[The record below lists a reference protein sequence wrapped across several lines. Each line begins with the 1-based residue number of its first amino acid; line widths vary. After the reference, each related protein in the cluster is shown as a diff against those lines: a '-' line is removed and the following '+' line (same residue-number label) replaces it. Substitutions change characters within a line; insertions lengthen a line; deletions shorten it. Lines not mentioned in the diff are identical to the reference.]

1 MKRIR
6 SGNSTRT
13 RTIPVRSRSRLDG
26 AGACGSSADDGA
38 VPAPAVPRAIDE
50 MPHPLTFFLSV
61 RDRERVLTALSR
73 VHRVRAKAL
82 IKALGIDKPRSTT
95 SNEEESR

>member
-6 SGNSTRT
+6 SGNSTRA
-13 RTIPVRSRSRLDG
+13 RTIPVRSRSRSAA
-26 AGACGSSADDGA
+26 AGVGGSTAGESA

-61 RDRERVLTALSR
+61 RDRDRVLRALAR

-82 IKALGIDKPRSTT
+82 IKALGIDEPRSTT